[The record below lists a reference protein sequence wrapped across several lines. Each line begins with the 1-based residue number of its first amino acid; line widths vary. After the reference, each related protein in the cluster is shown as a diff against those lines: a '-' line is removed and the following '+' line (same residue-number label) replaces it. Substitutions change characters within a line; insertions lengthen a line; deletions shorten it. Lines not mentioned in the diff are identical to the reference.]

1 NDTWTQSSNL
11 VTPDWRSGSN
21 WSMGAPPG
29 PNDTAVFDSTARI
42 RTPDI
47 IGIYVTVQALQ
58 FNPGAPSYTITMSNF
73 GANFGQQTG
82 PDSVLILTG
91 QGILNNSGVAQTLNV
106 GGVIGDGC
114 GFCNQHVDSVRFTNQ
129 ADAAGARIIFE
140 PESINVNADFSQTT
154 GAAGDHKVH
163 VDAISAPHFGPT
175 A

>member
-1 NDTWTQSSNL
+1 PLASYAYTRRNYLSAFCARRRPAPFKITQKRRAVLKPGSSAVAFLMSFAALPGLAANDTWTQSSNL

-21 WSMGAPPG
+21 WPMGAPPG

-82 PDSVLILTG
+82 PDSV
-91 QGILNNSGVAQTLNV
+91 
-106 GGVIGDGC
+106 
-114 GFCNQHVDSVRFTNQ
+114 
-129 ADAAGARIIFE
+129 
-140 PESINVNADFSQTT
+140 
-154 GAAGDHKVH
+154 
-163 VDAISAPHFGPT
+163 
-175 A
+175 